1 MKILHIGKYY
11 PPNFGG
17 IESVTKD
24 IAENFAEGGDKVTV
38 LCFSKDNLVEQIK
51 NVTVVRCKASIIS
64 SQPISI
70 SYIHNFFKLKNKS
83 DIIHIHLPNYLAL
96 FCSLFIS
103 KKKKVILHWHSDVLG
118 FYFWGS
124 ILRILEIIVIKNA
137 NTIIFTSQNYINGS
151 YIRNLIKNKF
161 NILPISVGLKSKK
174 TNIKKNNPN
183 KLKILFVGRLVPYK
197 GVDILIKSLRLIT
210 DIDIELNIIGSGSIK
225 YTNFLTNLAS
235 ASNHSINFSGTV
247 ADLTLEGHYLSSD
260 VLVLPSTYR
269 SEAFGVVVLEAFSY
283 GLPCISS
290 NLKNS
295 GLSWINKNNKT
306 GFKFETND
314 QYDLAEKINKF
325 IYLDE
330 KMKIQMQ
337 NYCLKEA
344 KEKYSHYKMKTSL
357 GEIYN
362 NLFDDNDPI
371 LANENKKAKS
381 KVNFNQQKER
391 IAIAKEYTV

>member
-24 IAENFAEGGDKVTV
+24 IAENFAKGGDKVTV

-51 NVTVVRCKASIIS
+51 NVTVVRCKANVINR
-64 SQPISI
+64 QPISI
-70 SYIHNFFKLKNKS
+70 SYIYNFFRLKNKS

-103 KKKKVILHWHSDVLG
+103 KKKKLILHWHSDVLG

-124 ILRILEIIVIKNA
+124 ILRIFEIIAIKSA
-137 NTIIFTSQNYINGS
+137 NKIIFTSPNYINGS

-161 NILPISVGLKSKK
+161 NILPISVSVKSKK
-174 TNIKKNNPN
+174 TTIKKNKPN

-197 GVDILIKSLRLIT
+197 GLDVLIKSLRLIT
-210 DIDIELNIIGSGSIK
+210 DIDIELNIVGSGNKIYKHS
-225 YTNFLTNLAS
+225 LTNLAS
-235 ASNHSINFSGTV
+235 ASNHSINFLGKV
-247 ADLTLEGHYLSSD
+247 DDLTLESQYLSSD

-269 SEAFGVVVLEAFSY
+269 SEAFGVVILEAFSY

-306 GFKFETND
+306 GLKFETND
-314 QYDLAEKINKF
+314 HYDLAEKIKKF
-325 IYLDE
+325 IDLDE
-330 KMKIQMQ
+330 KKYIEMQ

-344 KEKYSHYKMKTSL
+344 RKKYSHYKMKTTL
-357 GEIYN
+357 EEIYN
-362 NLFDDNDPI
+362 NLFDDNNPFF
-371 LANENKKAKS
+371 ANENKKAKS
-381 KVNFNQQKER
+381 KVNFN
-391 IAIAKEYTV
+391 